1 MKGLRVEEASN
12 VKSRC
17 MYDVFMSFRGEDTRK
32 TFTDELY
39 KALVDEGYRTFRDDN
54 EIERGEDIKSEL
66 DKAIHSSKSSIIILS
81 KNYATSSW
89 CLDELVM
96 ILENKRKRGHA
107 ILPVFYYVDPLDVG
121 KQMGSFATA
130 FATHEQRIMEQSDD
144 EGKEEKIKRWR
155 AALREVADQS
165 GSGMVLQS
173 SSKETELRFIEKL
186 VKVTENKVNR
196 SILSVAPYLIGM
208 HFRVNNICLWLQH
221 KTHDVGIWGI
231 CGMGGIG
238 KTTIAKYA
246 FNSNFESFER
256 SSFLYNVRDFSE
268 STDGLIYLQKQF
280 LCDILD
286 GRKIDIQS
294 VEDGMNQIKSAVY
307 GKRVL
312 IVLDDVD
319 EVEQLAA
326 IVGMRDWFYSGSKII
341 VTTRH
346 IELLRA
352 CEIELIDH
360 VQKLSLGESVEL
372 FSWHAFG
379 QDHPVENYT
388 KFLTRII
395 EYCIGCP
402 LALQV
407 LGSSL
412 SGKSLDV
419 WESTLK
425 KLEAIPNSKVSKK
438 LQISFEFIQDDHD
451 KSLFLDIASFFLGKN
466 VDHVVT
472 ILNACGYYTM
482 VGLQNLR
489 DRFLLIIDEYGKLR
503 MHPLVRD
510 MGREIIRQESP
521 KHPERRSR
529 LWHFKDSF
537 NVLREKIGTDMI
549 RGLNVRSCAHK
560 DKPPRFFYHPT
571 AHEYLQECAYLMGKK
586 KLSSQSN
593 PSRQPQPRK
602 VLTNGSLGKSKKVDS
617 VNTDAFSGMHKLK
630 LLQLDNLALKGSY
643 KEFPRSLRWL
653 CWHKFPYK
661 CLPDGLPLEKLVVLE
676 MRYSRLHHLFE
687 RNKVL
692 SALKILNLSHSEG
705 LSYTPDFSKL
715 PNLERIILKYCT
727 RLTLIDKS
735 IGGLKRLLIL
745 NLKCCQSL
753 RKLPRC
759 ITNVHSLEK
768 LILYGCS
775 KFEWSSLE
783 LNKMQSLLELD
794 AGGTA
799 IHQDSTCVRK
809 KHLLSLA
816 LCTLVSS
823 PRKSPGIVNL
833 LTTVSQTLVTL
844 SLIGCGLSSDLIPVE
859 LGDFSTL
866 QNLYLSKNPIDSLP
880 DSIKKLTNLQVLEL
894 EKCQELKY
902 LPEIPASVTTLS
914 IYGCRSIERLSNLPN
929 ILTTLEFLVLSCN
942 KLIEVQEMFQLKC
955 ISLFDADLISVL
967 GLPNL
972 SDMKVDLY
980 NNLTLT
986 RWKCPIQGLYEFGIF
1001 STSFHG
1007 SELPD
1012 WLSYKSTGSSS
1023 ISFDVPN
1030 HDIQGLN
1037 LYVIYGK
1044 ANISY
1049 CTKRNKFW
1057 NEFHVRVV
1065 NKTKDLRWTYSPI
1078 IHGIP
1083 DNYEDITWLCN
1094 WEIGDHLDPG
1104 DSMSIS
1110 MTLYSGVR
1118 LKQLGVHIVYKNNL
1132 RCNTSPSPHP
1142 HNLINGVDNS
1152 AYQVQG
1158 SYLLC
1163 HHDFDIQ
1170 QNYFTYGWNS
1180 TGWYDFFFGD
1190 NSEDFPEEMVPR
1202 HNADMTGENVYGL
1215 LSGV

>member
-1 MKGLRVEEASN
+1 MEALRVEEASN
-12 VKSRC
+12 FRSRC

-32 TFTDELY
+32 TFTDQLY

-130 FATHEQRIMEQSDD
+130 FASYEQRIMEQTD
-144 EGKEEKIKRWR
+144 EGKEEWIEKIKRWR
-155 AALREVADQS
+155 AALREVADQR
-165 GSGMVLQS
+165 GNGMVLQNS
-173 SSKETELRFIEKL
+173 DQETDELRFIEKL

-196 SILSVAPYLIGM
+196 SILSVAPYLIGI

-221 KTHDVGIWGI
+221 KTDDVGIWGI

-280 LCDILD
+280 LSDILD

-294 VEDGMNQIKSAVY
+294 VEDGINQIKSAVY

-312 IVLDDVD
+312 VVLDDID

-326 IVGMRDWFYSGSKII
+326 IVGMRDCFYSGSKII
-341 VTTRH
+341 VTTRQ

-360 VQKLSLGESVEL
+360 VQKLNKDESVEL

-379 QDHPVENYT
+379 QGHPVEHYT
-388 KFLTRII
+388 KFLRRII

-425 KLEAIPNSKVSKK
+425 KLEVIPNSQVSKK
-438 LQISFEFIQDDHD
+438 LQISFAFIQDDHD
-451 KSLFLDIASFFLGKN
+451 KSLFLDIACFFLGKN

-472 ILNACGYYTM
+472 ILDACGYYSM
-482 VGLQNLR
+482 VGIQNLQ
-489 DRFLLIIDEYGKLR
+489 DIFLLKIDEYGRLM

-529 LWHFKDSF
+529 LWHYKDSF
-537 NVLREKIGTDMI
+537 KVLKEKNGSDII
-549 RGLNVRSCAHK
+549 QGLNLRSCAEK
-560 DKPPRFFYHPT
+560 DKPPRSFHHPT
-571 AHEYLQECAYLMGKK
+571 TQEYLQECANIMRKIR
-586 KLSSQSN
+586 LSRQN
-593 PSRQPQPRK
+593 DPPRQPQPRK
-602 VLTNGSLGKSKKVDS
+602 VLLYGSNNKNSESKKVDS
-617 VNTDAFSGMHKLK
+617 INTDAFSGMRKLK
-630 LLQLDNLALKGSY
+630 LLQLDNLAVKGNY

-661 CLPDGLPLEKLVVLE
+661 CLPDGLPLEKVVALE
-676 MRYSRLHHLFE
+676 MRHSRLHHLFQG
-687 RNKVL
+687 NKVL
-692 SALKILNLSHSEG
+692 CALKILNLSHSEG
-705 LSYTPDFSKL
+705 LSCTPDFSKL

-727 RLTLIDKS
+727 RLIEIDKS

-745 NLKCCQSL
+745 NVRGCQSL

-759 ITNVHSLEK
+759 ISNLHSLEK
-768 LILYGCS
+768 IILYGCS
-775 KFEWSSLE
+775 KLVWSSLE

-799 IHQDSTCVRK
+799 NDEVSTSISK
-809 KHLLSLA
+809 KHLLMCSS
-816 LCTLVSS
+816 VSS
-823 PRKSPGIVNL
+823 PRKSPGIL
-833 LTTVSQTLVTL
+833 LTTVSHTLVTL
-844 SLIGCGLSSDLIPVE
+844 SLIGCGLSSDLIPEE
-859 LGDFSTL
+859 LGDFSML
-866 QNLYLSKNPIDSLP
+866 QNLFLSENPIYSLP
-880 DSIKKLTNLQVLEL
+880 ESIKRLTNLRKLEL
-894 EKCQELKY
+894 ENCEQLEY
-902 LPEIPASVTTLS
+902 LPEIPACVKILS
-914 IYGCRSIERLSNLPN
+914 TWQCRSLQRIHNLPN
-929 ILTTLEFLVLSCN
+929 LLTTLNFLGLSCN

-955 ISLFDADLISVL
+955 ISSFEVDLISVL

-980 NNLTLT
+980 NSLTLT
-986 RWKCPIQGLYEFGIF
+986 RWKGPIQGLSEFGIF
-1001 STSFHG
+1001 SISFHG

-1012 WLSYKSTGSSS
+1012 GLSYNSTGSSS

-1030 HDIQGLN
+1030 YDIQGLN
-1037 LYVIYGK
+1037 LYVIYGN
-1044 ANISY
+1044 ASTSY
-1049 CTKRNKFW
+1049 CTRRNKFW
-1057 NEFHVRVV
+1057 NEFHVRVA
-1065 NKTKDLRWTYSPI
+1065 NKTKDLRWTYSPTFK
-1078 IHGIP
+1078 GLP
-1083 DNYEDITWLCN
+1083 DNGEDITWLCH
-1094 WEIGDHLDPG
+1094 WEIGDHLDTG
-1104 DSMSIS
+1104 DYMSIS
-1110 MTLYSGVR
+1110 VTLFAGAR
-1118 LKQLGVHIVYKNNL
+1118 LKEFGVHIVYKQNDNNL
-1132 RCNTSPSPHP
+1132 RCNTSSPPARH
-1142 HNLINGVDNS
+1142 LINGVDIS

-1158 SYLLC
+1158 SYFLC
-1163 HHDFDIQ
+1163 HHDFDVQ
-1170 QNYFTYGWNS
+1170 QNCSIYGWNS
-1180 TGWYDFFFGD
+1180 TGWYEFLFGD
-1190 NSEDFPEEMVPR
+1190 NSEDFPDEMSPY
-1202 HNADMTGENVYGL
+1202 D
-1215 LSGV
+1215 

>member
-1 MKGLRVEEASN
+1 
-12 VKSRC
+12 
-17 MYDVFMSFRGEDTRK
+17 
-32 TFTDELY
+32 
-39 KALVDEGYRTFRDDN
+39 
-54 EIERGEDIKSEL
+54 
-66 DKAIHSSKSSIIILS
+66 
-81 KNYATSSW
+81 
-89 CLDELVM
+89 
-96 ILENKRKRGHA
+96 
-107 ILPVFYYVDPLDVG
+107 
-121 KQMGSFATA
+121 
-130 FATHEQRIMEQSDD
+130 
-144 EGKEEKIKRWR
+144 
-155 AALREVADQS
+155 
-165 GSGMVLQS
+165 
-173 SSKETELRFIEKL
+173 
-186 VKVTENKVNR
+186 
-196 SILSVAPYLIGM
+196 M

-221 KTHDVGIWGI
+221 KADDVGILGI

-246 FNSNFESFER
+246 FNSNFESFES

-280 LCDILD
+280 LSDILD

-294 VEDGMNQIKSAVY
+294 VEDGINQIKSAVY

-319 EVEQLAA
+319 EVDQLAA
-326 IVGMRDWFYSGSKII
+326 ITGMRDCFYSGSKII

-360 VQKLSLGESVEL
+360 VQKLSIGESIEL

-388 KFLTRII
+388 KFLRRII

-412 SGKSLDV
+412 FGKSLAV

-451 KSLFLDIASFFLGKN
+451 KSLFLDIACFFIGKN

-472 ILNACGYYTM
+472 ILDACGYYSM
-482 VGLQNLR
+482 VGNQNLQ

-537 NVLREKIGTDMI
+537 NGSDMI
-549 RGLNVRSCAHK
+549 QGLNVRSCAHK

-571 AHEYLQECAYLMGKK
+571 ADEYLQECAYLMGRK
-586 KLSSQSN
+586 KLSSQNN

-602 VLTNGSLGKSKKVDS
+602 VLIYGSSIESLGKSKKVDS

-630 LLQLDNLALKGSY
+630 LLQLDNLAVKGNY

-727 RLTLIDKS
+727 RLTQIDKS

-745 NLKCCQSL
+745 NLRGCQSL

-759 ITNVHSLEK
+759 SIDVHSLEK

-775 KFEWSSLE
+775 KFVWSSLE
-783 LNKMQSLLELD
+783 LGKMHSLLELD

-799 IHQDSTCVRK
+799 IHQVSTSVCK

-816 LCTLVSS
+816 LCTPVSS

-844 SLIGCGLSSDLIPVE
+844 SLIGCGLSCDLIPVE
-859 LGDFSTL
+859 IGDFSTL
-866 QNLYLSKNPIDSLP
+866 QNLFLSKNPIHSLP
-880 DSIKKLTNLQVLEL
+880 DSMKRLTNLQVLEL
-894 EKCQELKY
+894 DKCEELKY
-902 LPEIPASVTTLS
+902 LPKIPASVTTLS
-914 IYGCRSIERLSNLPN
+914 IHGCRSLERLSNLPN
-929 ILTTLEFLVLSCN
+929 ILTTLDFLAIRCN
-942 KLIEVQEMFQLKC
+942 KLIEVQEMLQLKC
-955 ISLFDADLISVL
+955 ISLFDADLISIL

-972 SDMKVDLY
+972 SDTKVDLY

-1001 STSFHG
+1001 STSVHG
-1007 SELPD
+1007 SEL
-1012 WLSYKSTGSSS
+1012 
-1023 ISFDVPN
+1023 
-1030 HDIQGLN
+1030 GLN
-1037 LYVIYGK
+1037 LYVIYGN
-1044 ANISY
+1044 ASISY
-1049 CTKRNKFW
+1049 CTRRNKFW

-1083 DNYEDITWLCN
+1083 DNDEDLTWLCH
-1094 WEIGDHLDPG
+1094 WEIGDNLDPG

-1110 MTLYSGVR
+1110 MTLYSGVQ
-1118 LKQLGVHIVYKNNL
+1118 LKEFGVHIVYKQNKNNL
-1132 RCNTSPSPHP
+1132 RCNTSSPPAH
-1142 HNLINGVDNS
+1142 HLINGVDNS

-1158 SYLLC
+1158 SYFLC

-1170 QNYFTYGWNS
+1170 QNYFTDGWNS
-1180 TGWYDFFFGD
+1180 TGWYDFFLGD
-1190 NSEDFPEEMVPR
+1190 NSDQDFPEEMVPR
-1202 HNADMTGENVYGL
+1202 HIADMTSENVYGL
-1215 LSGV
+1215 VSGVEDD

>member
-1 MKGLRVEEASN
+1 MINSPHTTTTTLPKVGFEEGRVYTKLIS
-12 VKSRC
+12 
-17 MYDVFMSFRGEDTRK
+17 
-32 TFTDELY
+32 
-39 KALVDEGYRTFRDDN
+39 
-54 EIERGEDIKSEL
+54 
-66 DKAIHSSKSSIIILS
+66 
-81 KNYATSSW
+81 TS
-89 CLDELVM
+89 
-96 ILENKRKRGHA
+96 
-107 ILPVFYYVDPLDVG
+107 
-121 KQMGSFATA
+121 
-130 FATHEQRIMEQSDD
+130 
-144 EGKEEKIKRWR
+144 WR
-155 AALREVADQS
+155 
-165 GSGMVLQS
+165 
-173 SSKETELRFIEKL
+173 TELRFIEKL

-196 SILSVAPYLIGM
+196 SILSVAPHLIGM
-208 HFRVNNICLWLQH
+208 NFRVNNICLWLQH
-221 KTHDVGIWGI
+221 KADNVGIWGI

-268 STDGLIYLQKQF
+268 STDGLMYLQKQF
-280 LCDILD
+280 LSDILD

-294 VEDGMNQIKSAVY
+294 VEDGINQIKSAVY

-319 EVEQLAA
+319 EVDQLVA
-326 IVGMRDWFYSGSKII
+326 IIGMRDCFYSGSKII

-352 CEIELIDH
+352 CKIELIDH
-360 VQKLSLGESVEL
+360 VQKLNIGESVEL

-388 KFLTRII
+388 KFLRRII

-425 KLEAIPNSKVSKK
+425 KLEVIPNSQLSKK

-451 KSLFLDIASFFLGKN
+451 KSLFLDIACFFLGKN
-466 VDHVVT
+466 VDHIVT
-472 ILNACGYYTM
+472 ILDACGYYSM
-482 VGLQNLR
+482 VGIQNLQ
-489 DRFLLIIDEYGKLR
+489 DRFLLIIDEYGKLM

-537 NVLREKIGTDMI
+537 KVLREKNGSDMI
-549 RGLNVRSCAHK
+549 QGLNLRSCAHK

-571 AHEYLQECAYLMGKK
+571 AKEYLQECAYLIGKTR
-586 KLSSQSN
+586 LSRQNDQS
-593 PSRQPQPRK
+593 SQPQPRK
-602 VLTNGSLGKSKKVDS
+602 VLLYGSSIESNGKSKKVDS

-630 LLQLDNLALKGSY
+630 LLQLDNLAVKGNY

-676 MRYSRLHHLFE
+676 MRYSRLHHLFK
-687 RNKVL
+687 RNKLL

-727 RLTLIDKS
+727 RLTQIDKS

-745 NLKCCQSL
+745 NLRGCQSL

-759 ITNVHSLEK
+759 ISNLHSLEK

-775 KFEWSSLE
+775 KFVWSSLE
-783 LNKMQSLLELD
+783 LGKMHSLLELD

-799 IHQDSTCVRK
+799 NHQVSTSVSM

-816 LCTLVSS
+816 LCTSVSS

-844 SLIGCGLSSDLIPVE
+844 SLIGCDLSSDLIPVE

-866 QNLYLSKNPIDSLP
+866 QNLFLSKNPIHSLP
-880 DSIKKLTNLQVLEL
+880 DSIKGLTSLQVLEL
-894 EKCQELKY
+894 DNCEELKY

-914 IYGCRSIERLSNLPN
+914 IHGCRSLERLSNLPN
-929 ILTTLEFLVLSCN
+929 ILTTLDFLALRCN
-942 KLIEVQEMFQLKC
+942 KLVEVQEMFQLKC
-955 ISLFDADLISVL
+955 ISLFDDDLISVL

-972 SDMKVDLY
+972 TFLSDTKADLY

-986 RWKCPIQGLYEFGIF
+986 RWKSPIQGLYEFGIF
-1001 STSFHG
+1001 STSVHG
-1007 SELPD
+1007 REVPD
-1012 WLSYKSTGSSS
+1012 WLSYNAKGSSS

-1044 ANISY
+1044 ASISY
-1049 CTKRNKFW
+1049 CTRRNKFW
-1057 NEFHVRVV
+1057 NEFHVRVA
-1065 NKTKDLRWTYSPI
+1065 NMTKDLRWTYSPI
-1078 IHGIP
+1078 IHGVP
-1083 DNYEDITWLCN
+1083 DIDEDIKWQCY

-1110 MTLYSGVR
+1110 VTLYSGVR
-1118 LKQLGVHIVYKNNL
+1118 LKEFGVHIVYKQNENNL
-1132 RCNTSPSPHP
+1132 RCKASSPPAH
-1142 HNLINGVDNS
+1142 HLINGVDNS

-1158 SYLLC
+1158 SYFLC

-1190 NSEDFPEEMVPR
+1190 NSEDIPEEMAP
-1202 HNADMTGENVYGL
+1202 HHIADMTSENVYGL
-1215 LSGV
+1215 VSGVEDDKTWRLP